1 MDFNFEN
8 VIKKEL
14 SKLAKESGIKSINES
29 NVTSKKDQIKYS
41 RVQKLLSNE
50 LYNHSEIIRRLGGDW
65 EDTGAKR
72 SLFRKKL
79 LKLENDN
86 GSKYHFTP
94 EEVNKIL
101 DILTAAANEIN
112 PKRIPDNK

>member
-14 SKLAKESGIKSINES
+14 GKLAKESGIKPINES

-50 LYNHSEIIRRLGGDW
+50 LYNHSEIIRRMGGDW

-86 GSKYHFTP
+86 GSEYHFTP

-101 DILTAAANEIN
+101 DILTTAANEIN
-112 PKRIPDNK
+112 PKKTADNK